1 MIAPVPLYGIE
12 PVAAQKPP
20 VPLNGIDRV
29 TALKPVG
36 GDRGEA
42 LRFQLQFEPGQVVS
56 ARIEA
61 KLADGSFKVVLAGQ
75 ELRMA
80 LPDYVAAGDT
90 LELTFVSNDPRP
102 TFTLQEPPPRAASEP
117 VLSAAGRLVAAMLP
131 QSGEPAMLA
140 AAPTAAPL
148 LAALPADG
156 AALSLSLRDTL
167 AQSGLFY
174 EAHQAEW
181 VAGKHDLAQ
190 LRTEPQG
197 KFAQSAPQLA
207 GDTGAAITAATDS
220 SGTTAAPRAQPP
232 LQPEGT
238 TLVQQ
243 QLAALESGKI
253 VLQLE
258 VWPKQWMQWEIDER
272 APQAAPE
279 PETPSSWHTR
289 LRLDLPQLGELNA
302 ALTLDGNGVQIK
314 LDSASAASA
323 TLMQEHRAALHAALA
338 AAGVPAIAIAIA
350 HHEQP

>member
-1 MIAPVPLYGIE
+1 
-12 PVAAQKPP
+12 
-20 VPLNGIDRV
+20 
-29 TALKPVG
+29 
-36 GDRGEA
+36 
-42 LRFQLQFEPGQVVS
+42 
-56 ARIEA
+56 
-61 KLADGSFKVVLAGQ
+61 
-75 ELRMA
+75 
-80 LPDYVAAGDT
+80 
-90 LELTFVSNDPRP
+90 
-102 TFTLQEPPPRAASEP
+102 

-140 AAPTAAPL
+140 AAPAAAPL
-148 LAALPADG
+148 LAAPPADG
-156 AALSLSLRDTL
+156 AALSLSLQDTL

-197 KFAQSAPQLA
+197 RLVQSAPQF
-207 GDTGAAITAATDS
+207 AADMDAAVTAATDS
-220 SGTTAAPRAQPP
+220 PGATTTAAPRAQQP
-232 LQPEGT
+232 LQAEAT

-258 VWPKQWMQWEIDER
+258 IWPRQWMQWEIEER

-279 PETPSSWHTR
+279 PETPPSWHTR

-314 LDSASAASA
+314 LDSISADSA

-338 AAGVPAIAIAIA
+338 AAGVPAAAIVIA
-350 HHEQP
+350 HHDQP